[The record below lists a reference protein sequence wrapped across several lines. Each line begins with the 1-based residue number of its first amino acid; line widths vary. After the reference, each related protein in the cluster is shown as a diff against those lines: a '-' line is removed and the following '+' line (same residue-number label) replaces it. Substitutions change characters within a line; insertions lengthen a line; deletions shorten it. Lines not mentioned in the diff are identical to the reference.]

1 MKKGLLIGAFALS
14 SMAALAQDV
23 VVPSV
28 VGAAQDNAWVVNVAL
43 TNTTQFI
50 AFSMDVK
57 LPSGVKVTADKCR
70 VTPRLESTKTVSI
83 KNESNVSTTYPA
95 TYKLEYNLSGTT
107 LHIVGYSLGNE
118 PIVGKS
124 GDVLY
129 QITLAASSNINASSF
144 ETYKV
149 ENVKFVQQS
158 DLTAKSLADASL
170 KWYQRGDVD
179 LNGKVETADALRL
192 LNMANGST
200 TSSVYADVDNNGKV
214 ETADALRTLN
224 IAAGTSK

>member
-28 VGAAQDNAWVVNVAL
+28 VGAEQDNAWVVNVAL
-43 TNTTQFI
+43 TNTTQFV

-57 LPSGVKVTADKCR
+57 LPSGLEVTEDKCR
-70 VTPRLESTKTVSI
+70 VTPRLESSKFVSI
-83 KNESNVSTTYPA
+83 KNEDNVSKSYSA
-95 TYKLEYNLSGTT
+95 TYKLAWNLSGTT

-118 PIVGKS
+118 PIVGTS

-129 QITLAASSNINASSF
+129 QITLGTKSGSNINASSF
-144 ETYKV
+144 ESYKV
-149 ENVKFVQQS
+149 ENVKFVKKS
-158 DLTAKSLADASL
+158 DLTAQNLADANM

-179 LNGKVETADALRL
+179 LNGVVNNIDAQKALKMYASGDGTVFAD
-192 LNMANGST
+192 
-200 TSSVYADVDNNGKV
+200 YDNDGTISNI
-214 ETADALRTLN
+214 DAQKILKEY
-224 IAAGTSK
+224 TSK